1 MRTIIH
7 LSDLHFGRVDPKIL
21 QPLLDFI
28 TRTRPDAVVISGDF
42 TQRARRKE
50 FRWARDF
57 LHGIAFPLVL
67 VPGNHDL
74 PLNNL
79 FARVFAGLHRYRR
92 FICKDLEPFY
102 LDDEMAIIGVNT
114 ARALTWKNGRINAGQ
129 VELMGERLRKAG
141 DRRTKIVVTH
151 HPFDLPPGAEGEQVV
166 GRSQLAMRAIAE
178 CRADLLLAGHFHV
191 GHTGYTAKRYSKEGY
206 TALIVSAGT
215 STSTR
220 GRGQANSHN
229 VIRVEGPA
237 IEVERWG
244 WQAEAARFE
253 VMSLERFARDE
264 SGWQRVD
271 GSGPGSAPVG

>member
-28 TRTRPDAVVISGDF
+28 ARIRPDAVVISGDF

-50 FRWARDF
+50 FGWAQDF
-57 LHGIAFPLVL
+57 LRQMAFPQVL

-114 ARALTWKNGRINAGQ
+114 ARALTWKNGRINARQ
-129 VELMGERLRKAG
+129 IALMRGRLREAG
-141 DRRTKIVVTH
+141 AGRAKIVVTH

-166 GRSQLAMRAIAE
+166 GRSRLAMRAIAE
-178 CRADLLLAGHFHV
+178 GRADLLLAGHFHI
-191 GHTGYTAKRYSKEGY
+191 GHTGYTTARYSKEGY
-206 TALIVSAGT
+206 AALVVSAGT

-220 GRGQANSHN
+220 GRGQPNSHN
-229 VIRVEGPA
+229 VIRIDGPRL
-237 IEVERWG
+237 EVERWG
-244 WQAEAARFE
+244 WQAEGAQFE
-253 VMSLERFARDE
+253 VMSLERFTRDE
-264 SGWQRVD
+264 SGWQRV
-271 GSGPGSAPVG
+271 GPN